1 MPGDRIF
8 PAPVS
13 ASDQGELV
21 SRTDA
26 AATARAGVFYGLAA
40 YTWWGIAPIYFKIIV
55 ARAPGTE
62 VLAHRILWS
71 SFFLLGLIAVRRQW
85 ATLWRVLFHA
95 PRVLLVLAC
104 AASLISVN
112 WYVFIWVHAHDQ
124 VLQASLGYF
133 INPLI
138 SVALGFFILGER
150 LRRLQVLS
158 VALAA
163 AGVTYLTIAS
173 GEPPLIALLLAC
185 SFAAYGLI
193 RKLVAVDAMV
203 GQTIET
209 LLLAPLCLGYL
220 MWVQAHGGGAFGRDS
235 IGTDALLIAGGV
247 ITALPL
253 LWFTCAARRLR
264 LVTVGF
270 LQYLAP
276 SGQFLIAW
284 FVFREPLSAQR
295 LVCFVMI
302 WVALAMY
309 SLDAVRRA
317 RTTPGQGLAQAWR

>member
-1 MPGDRIF
+1 M
-8 PAPVS
+8 
-13 ASDQGELV
+13 SDHVPSEV
-21 SRTDA
+21 ASRTEA
-26 AATARAGVFYGLAA
+26 AARARAGVFYGLAA
-40 YTWWGIAPIYFKIIV
+40 YLWWGVAPIYFKIIV

-71 SFFLLGLIAVRRQW
+71 SLFLLGLIAVQRQG
-85 ATLWRVLFHA
+85 ATLWRVLFHT
-95 PRVLLVLAC
+95 PRVLFVLVC
-104 AASLISVN
+104 TASLICIN
-112 WYVFIWVHAHDQ
+112 WYVFIWVHEHDQ

-138 SVALGFFILGER
+138 SVFLGFAILGER
-150 LRRLQVLS
+150 LRRLQVVS
-158 VALAA
+158 VLLAA

-193 RKLVAVDAMV
+193 RKLVAVEAMV

-209 LLLAPLCLGYL
+209 LLLAPLFIGYL
-220 MWVQAHGGGAFGRDS
+220 VWTEKHGGGAFRAGA

-253 LWFTCAARRLR
+253 MWFTCAARRLR

-284 FVFREPLSAQR
+284 LVFHEPLSTAR
-295 LVCFVMI
+295 LACFVII
-302 WVALAMY
+302 WIALAIY
-309 SLDAVRRA
+309 SFDAVRSA
-317 RTTPGQGLAQAWR
+317 RTKPR

>member
-1 MPGDRIF
+1 MNR
-8 PAPVS
+8 
-13 ASDQGELV
+13 SDQGELV

-26 AATARAGVFYGLAA
+26 AASARAGVAYGLAA

-71 SFFLLGLIAVRRQW
+71 SFFLLGLIAVRRQG
-85 ATLWRVLFHA
+85 ATLWRVLFHT
-95 PRVLLVLAC
+95 PLVLLVLVC
-104 AASLISVN
+104 SASLICIN
-112 WYVFIWVHAHDQ
+112 WYAFIWVHEHNQ

-138 SVALGFFILGER
+138 SVALGFFVLGER
-150 LRRLQVLS
+150 LRRAQVLS

-209 LLLAPLCLGYL
+209 LLLAPICIAYL
-220 MWVQAHGGGAFGRDS
+220 TWTQARGGGAFRWDA

-284 FVFREPLSAQR
+284 LVFHEPLSTQR

-302 WVALAMY
+302 WAALAIY
-309 SLDAVRRA
+309 SFDAVRRA
-317 RTTPGQGLAQAWR
+317 RTTPR

>member
-1 MPGDRIF
+1 MRDR
-8 PAPVS
+8 AV
-13 ASDQGELV
+13 EEVL

-26 AATARAGVFYGLAA
+26 VARARAGVFYGLAA
-40 YTWWGIAPIYFKIIV
+40 YTWWGVAPIYFKIIV

-71 SFFLLGLIAVRRQW
+71 SLFLLGLIAVRRQS
-85 ATLWRVLFHA
+85 ATLWRVLFHT
-95 PRVLLVLAC
+95 PRVLLVLVC
-104 AASLISVN
+104 TASLICVN
-112 WYVFIWVHAHDQ
+112 WYLFIWVHEHDQ

-138 SVALGFFILGER
+138 SVALGFLVLGER
-150 LRRLQVLS
+150 LRKLQV
-158 VALAA
+158 VAVGLAA
-163 AGVTYLTIAS
+163 VGVVRLTISS
-173 GEPPLIALLLAC
+173 GELPVVALLLAC

-193 RKLVAVDAMV
+193 RKLVAVEAMV

-209 LLLAPLCLGYL
+209 LLLAPLCIGYL
-220 MWVQAHGGGAFGRDS
+220 MWTEKHGGGAFRADA

-253 LWFTCAARRLR
+253 MWFTCAARRLR

-276 SGQFLIAW
+276 SGQFLLAW
-284 FVFREPLSAQR
+284 LAFKEPLSTQR
-295 LVCFVMI
+295 LVCFVII
-302 WVALAMY
+302 WIALGIF
-309 SLDAVRRA
+309 SFDAIRA
-317 RTTPGQGLAQAWR
+317 ARGLYERK